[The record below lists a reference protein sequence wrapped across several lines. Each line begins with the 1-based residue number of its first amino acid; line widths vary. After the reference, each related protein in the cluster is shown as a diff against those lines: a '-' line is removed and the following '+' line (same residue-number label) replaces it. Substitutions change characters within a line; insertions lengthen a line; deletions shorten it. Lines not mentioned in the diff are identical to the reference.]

1 MNTISDILHSM
12 RLTGGVFL
20 EAEFTAPWSIEAQV
34 THEDCSAYMQTPR
47 EIIAYHLITAGRC
60 LIMLKDGHSMQLKR
74 GDLVLLPRNTP
85 HILATGPEITPV
97 PADRLIQKDPNGGVA
112 RIAHGGGQ
120 ERTQVL
126 CGFLGSATENVC
138 LAALLPEALKLGSE
152 DWPAAP
158 WIETTFRFAVQE
170 SARRQA
176 DSREA
181 VARLA
186 ELLFLEAVRRYFALH
201 PRAQEA
207 ALAGMHDN
215 QVGRALVLMHKH
227 LYQPWSTESLARQIG
242 LSRSSFADRFS
253 RASRPCAI
261 WHTVGWSRRRCDCW
275 IPLMR
280 SPALPTRPDMSR
292 NPPSVGLSDACTARR
307 RQRGVETWRNPELE
321 TPAGHAHRPEL
332 LPGLRC
338 VIGARRFQRFTLA
351 AMRLTRIGRQAAAQK
366 GQLRIT
372 REAAHGREHSQHET
386 MAAIEEPAAHQ
397 VNTDERPHA
406 VAQRRTYGGLSTL
419 CMHHVGRVAGIA
431 IHFLYGEGQI
441 RVRVMKHVRLEA
453 AHVTLGHDPF
463 MHGGIGETRLPA
475 AEQSQHGVGPPTA
488 MTDEFAAKTGKPR
501 DFIRYRFCGAGHRA
515 LDLRRKLWRNAF
527 IGIERQY
534 PLTLRQRQRPILL
547 PPESRPI
554 GRHFDAGAGG
564 TGNCNSIVGAA

>member
-253 RASRPCAI
+253 RALGEPPMRYLAHRRLEQASLRLLDTADAITRIAYEAGYESESAFSRAF
-261 WHTVGWSRRRCDCW
+261 RRMYGA
-275 IPLMR
+275 P
-280 SPALPTRPDMSR
+280 PA
-292 NPPSVGLSDACTARR
+292 
-307 RQRGVETWRNPELE
+307 TWRRNM
-321 TPAGHAHRPEL
+321 AQ
-332 LPGLRC
+332 PG
-338 VIGARRFQRFTLA
+338 A
-351 AMRLTRIGRQAAAQK
+351 
-366 GQLRIT
+366 
-372 REAAHGREHSQHET
+372 
-386 MAAIEEPAAHQ
+386 
-397 VNTDERPHA
+397 
-406 VAQRRTYGGLSTL
+406 
-419 CMHHVGRVAGIA
+419 
-431 IHFLYGEGQI
+431 
-441 RVRVMKHVRLEA
+441 
-453 AHVTLGHDPF
+453 
-463 MHGGIGETRLPA
+463 
-475 AEQSQHGVGPPTA
+475 
-488 MTDEFAAKTGKPR
+488 
-501 DFIRYRFCGAGHRA
+501 
-515 LDLRRKLWRNAF
+515 
-527 IGIERQY
+527 
-534 PLTLRQRQRPILL
+534 
-547 PPESRPI
+547 
-554 GRHFDAGAGG
+554 
-564 TGNCNSIVGAA
+564 